1 MLGRKTLTSEE
12 LDRAKQSVNQQLTA
26 YQALVAAVEASGDAH
41 AKSALEAFEPLFF
54 NNWRRSRSIA
64 RSSTACAWSPAR
76 TATSSTSSS

>member
-54 NNWRRSRSIA
+54 NNWRSRSIA